1 MLSQLLAEIDG
12 YLAGQRTLRDVES
25 WLVSRLQAISRS
37 DDALAMEIANQVDAD
52 LIEFGE
58 GILSEDVLWERW
70 HDHVRRGRTVITSA
84 TIDAH
89 VSTGTTPASTGR
101 TYFVTA
107 SGAILGRAEG
117 AVSANT
123 ESAWEERS
131 QFGHSNKYVN
141 RDLVVTEVA

>member
-37 DDALAMEIANQVDAD
+37 DDALTMEIANQVDAD

-70 HDHVRRGRTVITSA
+70 HDYVRRGRTVITSA
-84 TIDAH
+84 TIQ
-89 VSTGTTPASTGR
+89 SMASQKNTGR
-101 TYFVTA
+101 
-107 SGAILGRAEG
+107 
-117 AVSANT
+117 
-123 ESAWEERS
+123 
-131 QFGHSNKYVN
+131 
-141 RDLVVTEVA
+141 